1 MATALTR
8 DFLVKSGLTVQGT
21 SDVSSS
27 TNSTQTLQVNGGAS
41 IAKKL
46 YVGGDLN
53 VSGGIT
59 FSGVTT
65 STGAFNILSTASA
78 TTAGLGAL
86 TVAGG
91 GYFGDNLVVMGTAAS
106 TGTTSSN
113 ALYVAGGAGIAGSL
127 VVGGVTLFKNDV
139 TFSGTATYVYST
151 NTFYT
156 DNILEV
162 HVPPGGIYADW
173 ALDDGKDIG
182 FRFHYYTPSGVS
194 GTDTNAALVL
204 SNSGN
209 RMLEWYSS
217 GAEGGTGQYSGA
229 QYGGFKT
236 GYIQLTTATAALAT
250 NGGAFQVVGGAGI
263 GKDVYA
269 GSTVSG
275 ATLVGRNLTSGRVA
289 FVSTTTA
296 GLLIDDAGLVYVPDA
311 DLLVTTVTLAQTAT
325 NIASGLAGDI
335 NMQTGAGLTSFI
347 RAGSTGS
354 ILVSNGSTATF
365 TSTGSIVIAWAAGS
379 DRANAATNLLNGTA
393 GQIPYQ
399 TGISTTGFIA
409 VGTSGYILQSNG
421 TAAPTWVASTATAA
435 GTAITATNIGGG
447 FATAIPYQSN
457 TGTTNFDQAF
467 RWDSTNAI
475 ARIANGIFTG
485 TNVSTNTTTGALQVL
500 NGGAGIGGNL
510 NVGGGAGI
518 GGNLNVGGGANIIG
532 ITTVTN
538 ATQSTTTNT
547 GALQIVNGG
556 AGIGGNL
563 NVGGGAG
570 IGGNLNV
577 GGGVNVIGITTVTNT
592 TNATSTTTGALQI
605 VGGVGIGGDLWV
617 GGNIYLDGVGLDT
630 VYGTTA
636 TFTQIYATGT
646 NVSGSTTTGALVV
659 TGGVGIGG
667 NLNVGGV
674 LNTFNKNTDG
684 IRIATNYVSGG
695 NGTNDYGSLGFY
707 GNLGGANDNKT
718 GEIRSYNDSGFY
730 GSLEF
735 FVRTNG
741 ASAAGTDTTRLIKIG
756 GQSNDVIVY
765 STVSS
770 VSTDT
775 GALQIVGGVGI
786 GQALYVGG
794 GINVGG
800 NIIPTNNNISL
811 GSSSSPFADIFLGA
825 NSLYIDTIKF
835 SGTLTNLKLE
845 SSAGPVTLNAGAGI
859 FTNTT
864 NASST
869 ITGAIQVVGGVGI
882 GKNLYVGGNEVIF
895 GDIEVRGGDFT
906 TDNTTFNLI
915 NNIATTVNF
924 AGSSTA
930 LTIGTSTG
938 YVSIRSLE
946 SASSTT
952 GALRVAGGV
961 GIGGDLYV
969 RGDFT
974 TDNTTF
980 NLINTNA
987 ATVNFAG
994 SSTALTIGETSGYT
1008 NIRNVTTLTNA
1019 TSATSTSTGALTVRG
1034 GVGIGG
1040 DLYIGGTGYINN
1052 NEIIHAGNAGNFG
1065 VSSIRAGTDTAVNTS
1080 SGVVTISNTSTL
1092 QTITNRGSTTTNV
1105 INITNTGSAVSTI
1118 TGALRVV
1125 GGIGVGSGLFVGGIS
1140 TFTNIVHFTSTASSA
1155 NTTTGA
1161 LRVIGGVGVG
1171 GAVVV
1176 GGTVTA
1182 PTFIGNL
1189 TGVAT
1194 TATNIANGGPGQLI
1208 YQSSTGTTRFVS
1220 TGTVGQILIS
1230 GGTDAAIFVNTSTFT
1245 IGYANNI
1252 VGGNTGTLVYQTAPN
1267 TTDFITTGSLYVGSA
1282 VTATNIVGGN
1292 IGSLPYQS
1300 NVGITTMLPLGNSGF
1315 LLTSNGTVPE
1325 WVGLGSLS
1333 AGTATNVSITS
1344 EVSTSNVHYIT
1355 FVSTTTGAAG
1365 IRTSGPSGLT
1375 YIPSTGAVRISGA
1388 TNITSNIVASST
1400 ITGALIVAGGV
1411 GIGGNLYIGGNTIET
1426 DEGTVS
1432 LLNGIAT
1439 TVNFAG
1445 AGTIIS
1451 IGANTGTTTVNNNL
1465 TVRGDLVVQGTR
1477 TVVDT
1482 TVTNFIDPIITLGGV
1497 ANNGPYIIDT
1507 NQDKGIAF
1515 NWFDTDAKTGFFGYK
1530 DSLGFFT
1537 FIPDASFSGDVVS
1550 GTKGAVDAYLA
1561 GGASNSIVYQSAPNI
1576 TAFLSPA
1583 TTSGWVLASTGGSSA
1598 PTWIKVATEGATTS
1612 TNIGGGTR
1620 GQVPFQTNTG
1630 TTGFFGP
1637 GTTGNLLVSAGTT
1650 STGPVFQNTLTLAGT
1665 TTSISTTTG
1674 ALQVK
1679 GGIGVGGSVYVGNR
1693 IGWTSATNVSAVYQY
1708 YNIATNSLDTVFG

>member
-1 MATALTR
+1 MAIAVITEDFVTR
-8 DFLVKSGLTVQGT
+8 SGLITQGT
-21 SDVSSS
+21 GTVTSS
-27 TNSTQTLQVNGGAS
+27 TGQTTALQVNSGAA
-41 IAKKL
+41 IAKNL
-46 YVGGDLN
+46 IVGTTATIGGNLITDRDATISGDLL
-53 VSGGIT
+53 VL
-59 FSGVTT
+59 GV
-65 STGAFNILSTASA
+65 IKLKA
-78 TTAGLGAL
+78 TTATSLAL
-86 TVAGG
+86 FDLTTATIGGEGTLKVAGG
-91 GYFGDNLVVMGTAAS
+91 AYIGNNIVINGTNAS
-106 TGTTSSN
+106 TGTILNNS
-113 ALYVAGGAGIAGSL
+113 LYVAGGVGIAKSL
-127 VVGGVTLFKNDV
+127 VVAGQALFQGDV
-139 TFSGTATYVYST
+139 IFTGATTNVYST
-151 NTFYT
+151 NTVYT
-156 DNILEV
+156 DNLLEL
-162 HVPPGGIYADW
+162 HVPNNTSTWTI
-173 ALDDGKDIG
+173 DDGKDIG
-182 FRFHYYTPSGVS
+182 LRFNYYSNSSNQKGALVLANSTKYLEWYNTGAESTTGTFTATTYGTFKTGNIILT
-194 GTDTNAALVL
+194 GTDTAITTQ
-204 SNSGN
+204 
-209 RMLEWYSS
+209 S
-217 GAEGGTGQYSGA
+217 GALQVIGGVA
-229 QYGGFKT
+229 
-236 GYIQLTTATAALAT
+236 
-250 NGGAFQVVGGAGI
+250 I
-263 GKDVYA
+263 GKDLFVA
-269 GSTVSG
+269 G
-275 ATLVGRNLTSGRVA
+275 
-289 FVSTTTA
+289 
-296 GLLIDDAGLVYVPDA
+296 
-311 DLLVTTVTLAQTAT
+311 
-325 NIASGLAGDI
+325 IASASTFTGYLKGLASTASNI
-335 NMQTGAGLTSFI
+335 I
-347 RAGSTGS
+347 AGSTGS
-354 ILVSNGSTATF
+354 LVYQSAPGISTTLPIGGAGQVLSSDGTVPAWYPLSTVPVDYSN
-365 TSTGSIVIAWAAGS
+365 TSSNINAG
-379 DRANAATNLLNGTA
+379 ANM
-393 GQIPYQ
+393 QIPYQ
-399 TGISTTGFIA
+399 TGYGKTEFEYDFRYDYTNNTLRTVNA
-409 VGTSGYILQSNG
+409 V
-421 TAAPTWVASTATAA
+421 
-435 GTAITATNIGGG
+435 
-447 FATAIPYQSN
+447 F
-457 TGTTNFDQAF
+457 TGTTN
-467 RWDSTNAI
+467 ST
-475 ARIANGIFTG
+475 
-485 TNVSTNTTTGALQVL
+485 STITGALQVR
-500 NGGAGIGGNL
+500 
-510 NVGGGAGI
+510 
-518 GGNLNVGGGANIIG
+518 
-532 ITTVTN
+532 
-538 ATQSTTTNT
+538 
-547 GALQIVNGG
+547 
-556 AGIGGNL
+556 
-563 NVGGGAG
+563 
-570 IGGNLNV
+570 
-577 GGGVNVIGITTVTNT
+577 
-592 TNATSTTTGALQI
+592 
-605 VGGVGIGGDLWV
+605 
-617 GGNIYLDGVGLDT
+617 
-630 VYGTTA
+630 
-636 TFTQIYATGT
+636 
-646 NVSGSTTTGALVV
+646 
-659 TGGVGIGG
+659 GGVGIGG

-674 LNTFNKNTDG
+674 LNTFNKNTNG

-707 GNLGGANDNKT
+707 GNLGGAYDNKT
-718 GEIRSYNDSGFY
+718 GEIRSYNDGGFY

-756 GQSNDVIVY
+756 GQANDVIVY

-794 GINVGG
+794 EINVGG

-1171 GAVVV
+1171 GGLFV
-1176 GGTVTA
+1176 GGIVTA
-1182 PTFIGNL
+1182 TLFVGNL

-1583 TTSGWVLASTGGSSA
+1583 TTSGWVLASTGVSSA

>member
-1 MATALTR
+1 MAIAVITEDFVTR
-8 DFLVKSGLTVQGT
+8 SGLITQGT
-21 SDVSSS
+21 GTVTSS
-27 TNSTQTLQVNGGAS
+27 TGQTSALQVNSGAA
-41 IAKKL
+41 IAKNL
-46 YVGGDLN
+46 IVGTTATIGGNLITDRDVTISGDLL
-53 VSGGIT
+53 VL
-59 FSGVTT
+59 GV
-65 STGAFNILSTASA
+65 IKLKA
-78 TTAGLGAL
+78 TTATSLAL
-86 TVAGG
+86 FDLTTATIGGEGTLKVAGG
-91 GYFGDNLVVMGTAAS
+91 AYIGNNIVINGTNAS
-106 TGTTSSN
+106 TGTIVNNS
-113 ALYVAGGAGIAGSL
+113 LYVAGGVGIAKSL
-127 VVGGVTLFKNDV
+127 VVAGQALFQGDV
-139 TFSGTATYVYST
+139 VFTGATTNVYST
-151 NTFYT
+151 NTVYT
-156 DNILEV
+156 DNLLEL
-162 HVPPGGIYADW
+162 HVPNNTSTWTI
-173 ALDDGKDIG
+173 DDGKDIG
-182 FRFHYYTPSGVS
+182 LRFNYYSNSSNQRGALVLANSTKYLEWYNTGAESTTGTFTATTYGTFKTGNIILT
-194 GTDTNAALVL
+194 GTDTAITTQ
-204 SNSGN
+204 
-209 RMLEWYSS
+209 S
-217 GAEGGTGQYSGA
+217 GALQVIGGVA
-229 QYGGFKT
+229 
-236 GYIQLTTATAALAT
+236 
-250 NGGAFQVVGGAGI
+250 I
-263 GKDVYA
+263 GKDLFVA
-269 GSTVSG
+269 G
-275 ATLVGRNLTSGRVA
+275 
-289 FVSTTTA
+289 
-296 GLLIDDAGLVYVPDA
+296 
-311 DLLVTTVTLAQTAT
+311 
-325 NIASGLAGDI
+325 IASASTFTGYLKGLASTASNI
-335 NMQTGAGLTSFI
+335 I
-347 RAGSTGS
+347 AGSTGS
-354 ILVSNGSTATF
+354 LVYQSAPGISTTLPIGGAGQVLSSDGTVPVWYPLSTVPVDYSN
-365 TSTGSIVIAWAAGS
+365 TSSNINAG
-379 DRANAATNLLNGTA
+379 ANM
-393 GQIPYQ
+393 QIPYQ
-399 TGISTTGFIA
+399 TGYGTTAFEYDFRYDYTNNTLRTVNA
-409 VGTSGYILQSNG
+409 V
-421 TAAPTWVASTATAA
+421 
-435 GTAITATNIGGG
+435 
-447 FATAIPYQSN
+447 F
-457 TGTTNFDQAF
+457 TGTTN
-467 RWDSTNAI
+467 ST
-475 ARIANGIFTG
+475 
-485 TNVSTNTTTGALQVL
+485 STITGALQV
-500 NGGAGIGGNL
+500 A
-510 NVGGGAGI
+510 
-518 GGNLNVGGGANIIG
+518 
-532 ITTVTN
+532 
-538 ATQSTTTNT
+538 
-547 GALQIVNGG
+547 
-556 AGIGGNL
+556 
-563 NVGGGAG
+563 
-570 IGGNLNV
+570 
-577 GGGVNVIGITTVTNT
+577 
-592 TNATSTTTGALQI
+592 
-605 VGGVGIGGDLWV
+605 
-617 GGNIYLDGVGLDT
+617 
-630 VYGTTA
+630 
-636 TFTQIYATGT
+636 
-646 NVSGSTTTGALVV
+646 
-659 TGGVGIGG
+659 GGVGIGG
-667 NLNVGGV
+667 NLYVGGTTSTFADKLLIV
-674 LNTFNKNTDG
+674 NSKNLGTPFDNASILVSSTNRNGFIQLDGNVTSSTSVVFSRAGTETGRIYYDNTNNFMAFSVNGEYG
-684 IRIATNYVSGG
+684 IGGPTERMRIAATGISITTTTNS
-695 NGTNDYGSLGFY
+695 TS
-707 GNLGGANDNKT
+707 
-718 GEIRSYNDSGFY
+718 
-730 GSLEF
+730 
-735 FVRTNG
+735 
-741 ASAAGTDTTRLIKIG
+741 TT
-756 GQSNDVIVY
+756 
-765 STVSS
+765 
-770 VSTDT
+770 T
-775 GALQIVGGVGI
+775 GALTIVGGVGI
-786 GQALYVGG
+786 GQALYVGE

-811 GSSSSPFADIFLGA
+811 GSLSSPFADIFLGA

-835 SGTLTNLKLE
+835 SGTLTNLILE
-845 SSAGPVTLNAGAGI
+845 SLAGPVTLKAGAGI

-915 NNIATTVNF
+915 NSIATTVNF

-961 GIGGDLYV
+961 GIGGNLYV
-969 RGDFT
+969 GGDFITDQT
-974 TDNTTF
+974 TYS
-980 NLINTNA
+980 LINTNA

-994 SSTALTIGETSGYT
+994 SSTALTIGATSGYT

-1080 SGVVTISNTSTL
+1080 SGIVTISNTSTL

-1125 GGIGVGSGLFVGGIS
+1125 GGIGVGSGVFVGGIS

-1171 GAVVV
+1171 GNIFVS
-1176 GGTVTA
+1176 GIVTA
-1182 PTFIGNL
+1182 TLFVGRL

-1208 YQSSTGTTRFVS
+1208 YQSSTGTTGFVA

-1375 YIPSTGAVRISGA
+1375 YIPSTGAVKISGA
-1388 TNITSNIVASST
+1388 TNITSNTAASST

-1451 IGANTGTTTVNNNL
+1451 IGASTGTTTVNNNL

-1537 FIPDASFSGDVVS
+1537 FIPNASFSGDVVS

-1583 TTSGWVLASTGGSSA
+1583 TTSGWVLASTGVSSA

-1620 GQVPFQTNTG
+1620 GQIPFQTNTG
-1630 TTGFFGP
+1630 TTAFFGP
-1637 GTTGNLLVSAGTT
+1637 GTAGNLLVSAGTT

-1679 GGIGVGGSVYVGNR
+1679 GGVGIGGSVYVSNR
-1693 IGWTSATNVSAVYQY
+1693 VGFVNTSNISTVYQY
-1708 YNIATNSLDTVFG
+1708 YNVATNSLDTVFG